1 MNYPR
6 KNQIYLKQAYTSL
19 SNQMK
24 FANPKILNTFGK
36 IRRFFIDNF
45 KSKETKNQ
53 IKVHLSHHANSH
65 FYNYKTSPRILRQH
79 HVSQSL
85 RKNKDIVIRKLS
97 NNPIQEIL
105 SDTSKLKKLNKDP
118 LLKQQSSLQ
127 RFLRKLKQQNVLNEN
142 VYDKLYPS
150 GSAPV

>member
-1 MNYPR
+1 M
-6 KNQIYLKQAYTSL
+6 
-19 SNQMK
+19 
-24 FANPKILNTFGK
+24 NTFGK

-53 IKVHLSHHANSH
+53 IKVHLSHHANSR

-118 LLKQQSSLQ
+118 TLKQQSSLQ
-127 RFLRKLKQQNVLNEN
+127 RFLRKLKQQ
-142 VYDKLYPS
+142 KCI
-150 GSAPV
+150 